1 VPYFKC
7 ASCKIR
13 VSKAGAGT
21 DLAHASCPACGQA
34 LQSVA
39 SVAELV
45 GFRPPDAREGSVP
58 RVAQAVADISGGRQA
73 AQANLEAER
82 WLSEGGSLP
91 PDELA

>member
-7 ASCKIR
+7 ASCRIR

-21 DLAHASCPACGQA
+21 DLAHASCPACGQP

-45 GFRPPDAREGSVP
+45 GFRPPDGLGGSVP
-58 RVAQAVADISGGRQA
+58 RVVQRVADISGGRQA
-73 AQANLEAER
+73 AEAHLDAQR